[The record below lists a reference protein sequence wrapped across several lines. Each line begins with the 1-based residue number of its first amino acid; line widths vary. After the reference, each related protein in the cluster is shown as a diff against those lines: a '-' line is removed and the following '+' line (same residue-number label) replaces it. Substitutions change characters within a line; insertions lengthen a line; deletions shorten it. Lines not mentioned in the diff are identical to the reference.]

1 MRELDSLFTR
11 VGGLR
16 IHARV
21 GGLEHDGPPAVLVH
35 GIGVSSAYFVPL
47 GLELAR
53 DRPVLAP
60 ELPGFGSSEAPADV
74 PGIRELA
81 DWLAE
86 WLDAVRIAPPLVV
99 ANSMGCQIVADLLA
113 RHPERAAGFVLVGPT
128 VDPRARTAPSQAA
141 RLLRDSFREPA
152 DLVAI
157 VARDYVRFGLRRF
170 VLTGRS
176 ALDDRIET
184 KLPRLDVPALVVSGE
199 RDPLV
204 PRRWAE
210 EAASL
215 LPRGRL
221 LVLTGHAHAAHYTAP
236 EEIAALARAL

>member
-1 MRELDSLFTR
+1 M
-11 VGGLR
+11 
-16 IHARV
+16 
-21 GGLEHDGPPAVLVH
+21 LVH

-81 DWLAE
+81 DWLAA

-113 RHPERAAGFVLVGPT
+113 RHPERAVGFVLVGPT
-128 VDPRARTAPSQAA
+128 VDPRTRTAPQQAA
-141 RLLRDSFREPA
+141 RLLADSFHEPA

-157 VARDYVRFGLRRF
+157 VARDYARFGLRRF

-176 ALDDRIET
+176 ALADGIET
-184 KLPRLDVPALVVSGE
+184 KLPRLHMPALVVRGE
-199 RDPLV
+199 HDPLV
-204 PRRWAE
+204 PNRWGE
-210 EAASL
+210 EAAAL
-215 LPRGRL
+215 LPHGRL
-221 LVLTGHAHAAHYTAP
+221 VVLAGHAHAAHYTAP
-236 EEIAALARAL
+236 AAVAELTRTL